1 MLFNGTLIS
10 GAFFSM
16 LTLTLALNQFSS
28 TNPSAFTLDQFIFN
42 DTSIY
47 RTLEQNYHQ
56 DLSPFDEND
65 TYLTEMGEFTT
76 NNINGG
82 QLTKRLVVTGHDLTH
97 VNQPN
102 FYDAILVQSVPGS
115 ELSLTDTTHGRL
127 TVAFQREMNV
137 GEVPIQIARLK
148 IKFSILPNSQSKR
161 ISSWFIHD
169 QTSESYDAWL
179 QFYAH
184 GNDTFPNEVYGF
196 YGGDTYAE
204 FTFPQ
209 NAPIGFVFSA
219 FNGSFVV
226 VNDITIE
233 F

>member
-97 VNQPN
+97 ANQPN

-127 TVAFQREMNV
+127 TVAFQRELDSFEN
-137 GEVPIQIARLK
+137 PIEITTLK
-148 IKFSILPNSQSKR
+148 IKFSIQRNVQSQR
-161 ISSWFIHD
+161 QNPWLLQD
-169 QTSESYDAWL
+169 QTSEPYDAL
-179 QFYAH
+179 LEFYAF
-184 GNDTFPNEVYGF
+184 GNDIMPLEVHGF
-196 YGGDTYAE
+196 RSGDTSAE
-204 FTFPQ
+204 FSFPQ
-209 NAPIGFVFSA
+209 DAPIGFVFSA